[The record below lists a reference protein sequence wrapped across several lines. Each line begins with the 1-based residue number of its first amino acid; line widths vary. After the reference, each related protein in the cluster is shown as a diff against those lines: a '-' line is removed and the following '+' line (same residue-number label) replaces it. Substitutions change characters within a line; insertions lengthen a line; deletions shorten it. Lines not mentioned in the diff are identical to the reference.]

1 MESPMLNLIGSIA
14 GLAAVAVNLLAVS
27 SVLEISL
34 AKRLALAAIV
44 GAWVGLA
51 SDLGASG
58 LLAFSPASPTPL
70 IGVVAATPML
80 VVGVLALASRGFRSA
95 LLAIPT

>member
-1 MESPMLNLIGSIA
+1 MLNLIGSIA

-44 GAWVGLA
+44 GAWVGLDRK
-51 SDLGASG
+51 S
-58 LLAFSPASPTPL
+58 
-70 IGVVAATPML
+70 VV
-80 VVGVLALASRGFRSA
+80 
-95 LLAIPT
+95 